1 MQLRLDRPGTRILG
15 LLSGIGYAAIGIGA
29 MTVPEELIESGYDRV
44 YWFGF
49 TAFVIGII
57 AVAASLFARDLD
69 NIWCRHPVRWR
80 NRPAGRATSRAQTVQ
95 PGREED

>member
-1 MQLRLDRPGTRILG
+1 MHLRLDRPGTRILG

-29 MTVPEELIESGYDRV
+29 MTVPEEQITSGYDRV
-44 YWFGF
+44 YWFGV
-49 TAFVIGII
+49 TAFIIGLI

-80 NRPAGRATSRAQTVQ
+80 NRPADRAASRAQKAR
-95 PGREED
+95 PSRGED